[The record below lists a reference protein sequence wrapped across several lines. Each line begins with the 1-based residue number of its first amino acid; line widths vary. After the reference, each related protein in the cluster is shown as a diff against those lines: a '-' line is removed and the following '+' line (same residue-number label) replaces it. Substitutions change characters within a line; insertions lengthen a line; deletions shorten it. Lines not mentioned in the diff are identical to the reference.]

1 MVNSLNFQPPEM
13 RRIRRIHFVGI
24 GGSGMC
30 GIAEVLLNQGYEI
43 SGSDI
48 SANPSV
54 KRLTKAG
61 AIVFIGH
68 DESNIDGANVVVK
81 SSAVTIENPEI
92 ASAHARGIPVVRRA
106 EMLAE
111 LMRYRHGIAIAGTHG
126 KTTTTSLIT
135 AILAEAG
142 RDPTFVVGG
151 RVNSVGTN
159 AKLGGSRYL
168 VAEADE
174 SDASFLHLQP
184 MVSVV
189 TNIEADHM
197 ETYGFDFEVMK
208 KTYIEFLH
216 NLPFYGLAVMCIDDD
231 VIRGLLVDVA
241 RPLLTYGFSEDAG
254 YRLRD
259 LRAEKRQCHFMIDRP
274 DGQSSLQISLNIPG
288 RHNALNAAA
297 AIAVASDEG
306 ISDQAIIDGLSKFG
320 GVGRRFEVIGEYPVT
335 GGDAMLVDDYGHHPT
350 EVKAT
355 IQAVRDGWPEKR
367 LVMVF
372 QPHRYTRTRDL
383 YEDFVQVLA
392 EVDVLLVLDVYSA
405 GEEPIP
411 GAGSKNLCGSIR
423 QRGGIDPIYVE
434 SIEEVPYL
442 LGELVRGDD
451 FVMTQ
456 GAGSVS
462 KLVAMLADSE
472 LQSVPEFKK

>member
-1 MVNSLNFQPPEM
+1 MVNRSDFHVPEM

-48 SANPSV
+48 TINASA
-54 KRLTKAG
+54 KQLQKAG
-61 AIVFIGH
+61 AQVFEGH
-68 DESNIDGANVVVK
+68 SESNIEGADVVVK
-81 SSAVTIENPEI
+81 SSAVTFENLEI
-92 ASAHARGIPVVRRA
+92 AAAVAHGIPVVRRA

-111 LMRYRHGIAIAGTHG
+111 LMRYRHGIAVAGTHG

-135 AILAEAG
+135 AIFAADG
-142 RDPTFVVGG
+142 RDPTFIVGG

-159 AKLGGSRYL
+159 AQLGGSRYL

-197 ETYGFDFEVMK
+197 ETYDFNFDRVK
-208 KTYIEFLH
+208 DTYIKFLH
-216 NLPFYGLAVMCIDDD
+216 NLPFYGLAVLCVDDE
-231 VIRGLLVDVA
+231 VIRSLLVQVA
-241 RPLLTYGFSEDAG
+241 RPTLTYGFSDDAA
-254 YRLRD
+254 YRIR
-259 LRAEKRQCHFMIDRP
+259 KVSNSQHQTHFVIDRP
-274 DGQSSLQISLNIPG
+274 DELTSLDITLNIPG
-288 RHNALNAAA
+288 RHNVLNAAA

-306 ISDQAIIDGLSKFG
+306 IPDSAIVNGLQEFS
-320 GVGRRFEVIGEYPVT
+320 GVGRRFEIIGDYPVKEGT
-335 GGDAMLVDDYGHHPT
+335 AMLVDDYGHHPT

-355 IQAVRDGWPEKR
+355 IDAVRAGWPDKR

-383 YEDFVQVLA
+383 FDDF
-392 EVDVLLVLDVYSA
+392 VDVLSQVDVLIVLDVYAA
-405 GEEPIP
+405 GEEEIEGASSTDLCSSISQKSVVNPIH
-411 GAGSKNLCGSIR
+411 AQTLEI
-423 QRGGIDPIYVE
+423 
-434 SIEEVPYL
+434 VPS
-442 LGELVRGDD
+442 LVAD
-451 FVMTQ
+451 FVKADDLVLTQ
-456 GAGSVS
+456 GAGSVT
-462 KLVAMLADSE
+462 KLVVMLTDTE
-472 LQSVPEFKK
+472 LGQVKI

>member
-392 EVDVLLVLDVYSA
+392 EVDVLLILDVYSA
-405 GEEPIP
+405 GEEPIS

-472 LQSVPEFKK
+472 LQPVPEVKK

>member
-1 MVNSLNFQPPEM
+1 MVNRSDFHVPEM

-48 SANPSV
+48 TINASA
-54 KRLTKAG
+54 KQLQKAG
-61 AIVFIGH
+61 AQVFEGH
-68 DESNIDGANVVVK
+68 SESNIEGADVVVK
-81 SSAVTIENPEI
+81 SSAVTFENLEI
-92 ASAHARGIPVVRRA
+92 AAAVAHGIPVVRRA

-111 LMRYRHGIAIAGTHG
+111 LMRYRHGIAVAGTHG

-135 AILAEAG
+135 AIFAADG
-142 RDPTFVVGG
+142 RDPTFIVGG

-159 AKLGGSRYL
+159 AQLGGSRYL

-197 ETYGFDFEVMK
+197 ETYDFDFDRVK
-208 KTYIEFLH
+208 DTYIKFLH
-216 NLPFYGLAVMCIDDD
+216 NLPFYGLAVLCVDDE
-231 VIRGLLVDVA
+231 VIRSLLVQVA
-241 RPLLTYGFSEDAG
+241 RPTLTYGFSDDAA
-254 YRLRD
+254 YRIR
-259 LRAEKRQCHFMIDRP
+259 KVSNSQHQTHFVIDRP
-274 DGQSSLQISLNIPG
+274 DELTSLDITLNIPG
-288 RHNALNAAA
+288 RHNVLNAAA

-306 ISDQAIIDGLSKFG
+306 IPDSAIINGLQEFS
-320 GVGRRFEVIGEYPVT
+320 GVGRRFEIVGDYPVKEGT
-335 GGDAMLVDDYGHHPT
+335 AMLVDDYGHHPT

-355 IQAVRDGWPEKR
+355 IDAVRAGWPDKR

-383 YEDFVQVLA
+383 FDDFVEVLSQ
-392 EVDVLLVLDVYSA
+392 VDVLIVLDVYAA
-405 GEEPIP
+405 GEEEIEGASSTDLCSSISQKSAVNPIH
-411 GAGSKNLCGSIR
+411 AQTLEI
-423 QRGGIDPIYVE
+423 
-434 SIEEVPYL
+434 VPS
-442 LGELVRGDD
+442 LVAD
-451 FVMTQ
+451 FVKADDLVLTQ
-456 GAGSVS
+456 GAGSVT
-462 KLVAMLADSE
+462 KLVAMLTDTE
-472 LQSVPEFKK
+472 LGQVKI

>member
-1 MVNSLNFQPPEM
+1 MVNRSDFHVPEM

-48 SANPSV
+48 TINASATQL
-54 KRLTKAG
+54 RKAG
-61 AIVFIGH
+61 AQVFEGH
-68 DESNIDGANVVVK
+68 SESNIEGADVVVK
-81 SSAVTIENPEI
+81 SSAVTFENLEI
-92 ASAHARGIPVVRRA
+92 AAAVAHGIPVVRRA

-111 LMRYRHGIAIAGTHG
+111 LMRYRHGIAVAGTHG

-135 AILAEAG
+135 AIFAADG
-142 RDPTFVVGG
+142 RDPTFIVGG

-159 AKLGGSRYL
+159 AQLGGSRYL

-197 ETYGFDFEVMK
+197 ETYDFNFDRVK
-208 KTYIEFLH
+208 DTYIKFLH
-216 NLPFYGLAVMCIDDD
+216 NLPFYGLAVLCVDDE
-231 VIRGLLVDVA
+231 VIRSLLVQVA
-241 RPLLTYGFSEDAG
+241 RPTLTYGFSDDAA
-254 YRLRD
+254 YRIR
-259 LRAEKRQCHFMIDRP
+259 KVSNSQHQTHFVIDRP
-274 DGQSSLQISLNIPG
+274 DELTSLDITLNIPG
-288 RHNALNAAA
+288 RHNVLNAAA

-306 ISDQAIIDGLSKFG
+306 IPDSAIINGLQEFS
-320 GVGRRFEVIGEYPVT
+320 GVGRRFEIIGDYPVKEGT
-335 GGDAMLVDDYGHHPT
+335 AMLVDDYGHHPT

-355 IQAVRDGWPEKR
+355 IDAVRAGWPGKR

-383 YEDFVQVLA
+383 FDDFVEVLSQ
-392 EVDVLLVLDVYSA
+392 VDVLIVLDVYAA
-405 GEEPIP
+405 GEEEIEGASSTDLCSSISQKSAVNPIH
-411 GAGSKNLCGSIR
+411 AQTLEI
-423 QRGGIDPIYVE
+423 
-434 SIEEVPYL
+434 VPS
-442 LGELVRGDD
+442 LVAD
-451 FVMTQ
+451 FVKADDLVLTQ
-456 GAGSVS
+456 GAGSVT
-462 KLVAMLADSE
+462 KLVAMLTDTE
-472 LQSVPEFKK
+472 LGQVKI